1 MSVLELDPGPQALQ
15 SPRVP
20 GLRVL
25 GLLGV
30 VGLAAGLVLG
40 GCRGEDVYFDCA
52 DREAEFREAA
62 DGEGEL
68 LETVPKGDPWPV
80 AIKFSEEGLNRLLA
94 GVVGKEVPFTGEL
107 PFFWF
112 TGPGTLHFTQTSDPV
127 LDLESLEGCSTCIL
141 YSFDFNVVLIGANGT
156 PQGAGIGS
164 VDLRIPLELHE
175 DTANEEVVLVAD
187 YGRLRVQNLWLSAF
201 GLESEEHPALVGA
214 VAELLE
220 EDVNMSFGE
229 VELLRLGSWQ
239 IGESGVKLLARKLII
254 FPEQDT
260 LALAMQSNLALPA
273 GAGLEIDGEMPMGI
287 PMTVSFDTALFQS
300 MIERLLASGDI
311 ARVYDEDGNPDP
323 DGNFGVTFDSLIGS
337 ESQNRMITQ
346 FKVWRFADGYC
357 GYAVAGMD
365 LDVFLDEADAVT
377 LAAGEVSVLSGQ
389 GSGAVAAKDDELVE
403 QNQDVV
409 DNFKDA
415 VAANLATSIN
425 YDALDVDGSS
435 VIFDTKA
442 VDVEP
447 ERLETWID
455 FFIVADP

>member
-1 MSVLELDPGPQALQ
+1 M
-15 SPRVP
+15 
-20 GLRVL
+20 
-25 GLLGV
+25 
-30 VGLAAGLVLG
+30 
-40 GCRGEDVYFDCA
+40 
-52 DREAEFREAA
+52 
-62 DGEGEL
+62 
-68 LETVPKGDPWPV
+68 
-80 AIKFSEEGLNRLLA
+80 
-94 GVVGKEVPFTGEL
+94 
-107 PFFWF
+107 
-112 TGPGTLHFTQTSDPV
+112 
-127 LDLESLEGCSTCIL
+127 
-141 YSFDFNVVLIGANGT
+141 LI
-156 PQGAGIGS
+156 
-164 VDLRIPLELHE
+164 
-175 DTANEEVVLVAD
+175 AD

-220 EDVNMSFGE
+220 EDVNMNFGE

-254 FPEQDT
+254 FPEQDV

-273 GAGLEIDGEMPMGI
+273 GGGLELDGEMPMGI

-311 ARVYDEDGNPDP
+311 ARVYDEDGKPDP
-323 DGNFGVTFDSLIGS
+323 EGNFGVTFDSLIGS
-337 ESQNRMITQ
+337 DTQNRLLTQ

-357 GYAVAGMD
+357 GYAVAAMD
-365 LDVFLDEADAVT
+365 LDVSIDETDAVA

-389 GSGAVAAKDDELVE
+389 GSGAVAADDDELVE
-403 QNQDVV
+403 QNQGVV
-409 DNFKDA
+409 ENFKTS

-425 YDALDVDGSS
+425 YDALDMEGSS

-447 ERLETWID
+447 DVLETWID

>member
-25 GLLGV
+25 GMLGV
-30 VGLAAGLVLG
+30 VGLATGLGLG

-52 DREAEFREAA
+52 EREAEFREVA
-62 DGEGEL
+62 DVEGQL
-68 LETVPKGDPWPV
+68 LDPVPKGEPWPV
-80 AIKFSEEGLNRLLA
+80 AIKFSEEGLNRLLS

-175 DTANEEVVLVAD
+175 EPATDEVVLIAD

-220 EDVNMSFGE
+220 EDVNMNFGE
-229 VELLRLGSWQ
+229 VELLRLGSWE

-254 FPEQDT
+254 FPEQDV

-273 GAGLEIDGEMPMGI
+273 GGGLELDGDMPMGI
-287 PMTVSFDTALFQS
+287 PMTVSFDTALFHA

-311 ARVYDEDGNPDP
+311 ARVYDEDGKPDP
-323 DGNFGVTFDSLIGS
+323 EGNFGVTFDSLIGS
-337 ESQNRMITQ
+337 DTQNRLLTQ

-357 GYAVAGMD
+357 GYAVAAMD
-365 LDVFLDEADAVT
+365 LDVSIDETDAVA

-389 GSGAVAAKDDELVE
+389 GSGAVAADDDELVE
-403 QNQDVV
+403 QNQGVV
-409 DNFKDA
+409 ENFKTS

-425 YDALDVDGSS
+425 YDALDMEGSS

-447 ERLETWID
+447 DVLETWID